1 MAQGLP
7 HARGEELTEVPVD
20 GPPRRERRGRRQM
33 PPLAAG
39 ADEVEQAVE
48 HPPYVRR
55 PGPAARLGR
64 RDERLDQVVPLIAEG
79 SATPQVSHRG
89 AFLGR
94 PHRRSPSGGS
104 PQERPP
110 GSTLT

>member
-1 MAQGLP
+1 
-7 HARGEELTEVPVD
+7 
-20 GPPRRERRGRRQM
+20 M
-33 PPLAAG
+33 PPLAPG
-39 ADEVEQAVE
+39 PHDIEQAVE
-48 HPPYVRR
+48 HPPQVRR

-64 RDERLDQVVPLIAEG
+64 RDERLDRAVLLIAQG
-79 SATPQVSHRG
+79 LAAPDLSHQG

-110 GSTLT
+110 GSTITGAQPPTPTFSNGL